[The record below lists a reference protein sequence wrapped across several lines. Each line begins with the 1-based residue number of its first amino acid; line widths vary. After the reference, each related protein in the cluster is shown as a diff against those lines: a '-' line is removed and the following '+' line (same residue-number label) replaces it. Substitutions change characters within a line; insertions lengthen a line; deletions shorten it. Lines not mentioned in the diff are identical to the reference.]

1 MFQAPPLH
9 PPCPARAADARWPFP
24 ARHRR
29 ARRSFPHPIVATL
42 ACALAL
48 LACSS
53 PEPVDYEARGVTV
66 EIDRDHGAVT
76 IDHEAIPGFM
86 DAMTMTFAVAP
97 GLDLDSLALGERVE
111 FTLRSQGQSLTVM
124 AIRPAADTA
133 DTPATDD
140 SADASTPPGP
150 ADAPGED
157 PRP

>member
-9 PPCPARAADARWPFP
+9 PPCPARAPDARSPSP
-24 ARHRR
+24 ARRRR
-29 ARRSFPHPIVATL
+29 ARRSFPRPALATL
-42 ACALAL
+42 VCAVAL

-97 GLDLDSLALGERVE
+97 ELDLDSIALGERVE
-111 FTLRSQGQSLTVM
+111 FTLRSQGQSLTVT

-133 DTPATDD
+133 DTPATDH
-140 SADASTPPGP
+140 SAGASTPPGP
-150 ADAPGED
+150 ADAPSD
-157 PRP
+157 DARP